1 MIDLEKKNKFKVR
14 FNLGRGENFMKWKVT
29 SPEGSVN
36 YYDPDHNT
44 LVMNG
49 CKLRNSPAT
58 AQKIHDGANKTV
70 CAWIEADYVKVE
82 QGEFQLLWNV
92 DKEIRF
98 NPREQPNWIHVGEI
112 QSIDNKNI
120 DLIISQ
126 GRRLWDVATNGCC
139 DD

>member
-1 MIDLEKKNKFKVR
+1 MSKYKVR

-29 SPEGSVN
+29 SPNGDVE
-36 YYDPDHNT
+36 YYSPDHNT

-70 CAWIEADYVKVE
+70 CAWIDADHVSIHKPWDC
-82 QGEFQLLWNV
+82 QLLWSV
-92 DKEIRF
+92 DKELRF
-98 NPREQPNWIHVGEI
+98 NPRDQPHWSYAGDIRN
-112 QSIDNKNI
+112 IDNQDV
-120 DLIISQ
+120 DLIITQ

-139 DD
+139 DE